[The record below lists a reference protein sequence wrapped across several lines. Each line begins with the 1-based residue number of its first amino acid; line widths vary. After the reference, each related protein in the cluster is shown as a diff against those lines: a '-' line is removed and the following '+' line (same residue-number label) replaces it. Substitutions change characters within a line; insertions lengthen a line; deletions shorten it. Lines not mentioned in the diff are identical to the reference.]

1 MLVKKNIINYR
12 IDADSKKLLNVL
24 RAHPHLLVSP
34 RQQNLIFR
42 LDNSQCA
49 YSFYEIYSIIKCIY
63 YFAFCRKRNYFT
75 NAQYT
80 EYKYL
85 YSERTVEFSFGSALA
100 TRGIVIWYANIN
112 TPCFDRNRPRFG
124 GKINDNFNHLVTEI
138 NEIWICFEGI
148 IVSTSQ
154 TVIEF
159 SHYRKNS
166 TENLINIYKLVKV
179 FIRTDYNLNKIKKI
193 YFH

>member
-1 MLVKKNIINYR
+1 MENMHLLNYYKIYKFFRCDFNCSIFSYNIFYLCPCLNFRMLVKKKIINYR
-12 IDADSKKLLNVL
+12 IDADFNKFLNVL

-63 YFAFCRKRNYFT
+63 YFAFCRKRNYCT

-100 TRGIVIWYANIN
+100 TRGIVI
-112 TPCFDRNRPRFG
+112 
-124 GKINDNFNHLVTEI
+124 
-138 NEIWICFEGI
+138 
-148 IVSTSQ
+148 
-154 TVIEF
+154 
-159 SHYRKNS
+159 
-166 TENLINIYKLVKV
+166 
-179 FIRTDYNLNKIKKI
+179 
-193 YFH
+193 